1 MSTSAVARGGTKQ
14 RLMAIG
20 RVLVWLVV
28 AACVVVFARSIH
40 WGSVR
45 DAFAAA
51 DGRLLALAAALWIG
65 STAFQGTRWYAL
77 VRAIAKPSWRS
88 VLACY
93 YVGQAGSVVLPMRAG
108 EAVRIEL
115 LARRVGFSRAVSLG
129 TVAIDHTVNGSVM
142 FLLAATLPF
151 FLPVPTW
158 TRVVV
163 WTAVPVILG
172 LVVVMVRLGRDPV
185 AHPGASKFQRSLNRL
200 RGGLVG
206 LRRPRS
212 VIGAFLSAILA
223 WSLEIATTACALSAF
238 HLPHSIAAAMAILF
252 GVNLALAIPAPP
264 ANLGNFE
271 MGAGFALVALGGD
284 KNAAAAFALGFHALQ
299 IVPVLIIGGISLL
312 AFRGRQI
319 AAAAHVA
326 AHPSEVEQ
334 ATEDPEAAVAEEV
347 ARAPL
352 RPEHASAG
360 TGD

>member
-1 MSTSAVARGGTKQ
+1 MAV
-14 RLMAIG
+14 G

-28 AACVVVFARSIH
+28 AACAVIFARSIR

-45 DAFAAA
+45 DAFVAA
-51 DGRLLALAAALWIG
+51 DARLLAVAAVLWIG

-77 VRAIAKPSWRS
+77 VRAVAKPSWRS

-115 LARRVGFSRAVSLG
+115 LARRNGLSRAVALG
-129 TVAIDHTVNGSVM
+129 TVAIDHTVNGCVM

-151 FLPVPTW
+151 FLPVPAW

-163 WTAVPVILG
+163 WAAVPFALA
-172 LVVVMVRLGRDPV
+172 LVLVMLRLARDPT
-185 AHPGASKFQRSLNRL
+185 AHPGASKFRRSLNRL

-212 VIGAFLSAILA
+212 VAGAFAAAISAWI
-223 WSLEIATTACALSAF
+223 LEIGTTALALSAF

-271 MGAGFALVALGGD
+271 LGAGFALVALGGNKD
-284 KNAAAAFALGFHALQ
+284 AAAAFALGFHALQ
-299 IVPVLIIGGISLL
+299 IVPVLIIGGASLL
-312 AFRGRQI
+312 GFRGRQI

-334 ATEDPEAAVAEEV
+334 AAEDPEAAVAEQA
-347 ARAPL
+347 ARGSPG
-352 RPEHASAG
+352 REERSAR
-360 TGD
+360 TGE

>member
-1 MSTSAVARGGTKQ
+1 MNTQVVPRGGTRH
-14 RLMAIG
+14 RLVAVA
-20 RVLVWLVV
+20 RVLVWLAV
-28 AACVVVFARSIH
+28 AACAVIFARSIH

-51 DGRLLALAAALWIG
+51 DGRLLGIAAALWIG
-65 STAFQGTRWYAL
+65 STVFQGTRWYAL
-77 VRAIAKPSWRS
+77 VRAVAKPSWRS

-115 LARRVGFSRAVSLG
+115 LARRNGLSRAVALG
-129 TVAIDHTVNGSVM
+129 TVAIDHTVNGCVM
-142 FLLAATLPF
+142 FLLAASLPL

-163 WTAVPVILG
+163 WTAVPVVFG
-172 LVVVMVRLGRDPV
+172 LVLVMLRLARDPK

-212 VIGAFLSAILA
+212 VFGAFSAAILA
-223 WSLEIATTACALSAF
+223 WTLEIATTASALAAF
-238 HLPHSIAAAMAILF
+238 HLPHSAAAAMAILF

-271 MGAGFALVALGGD
+271 FGAGFALVALGGD

-299 IVPVLIIGGISLL
+299 IVPVLIIGGASLL
-312 AFRGRQI
+312 GFRGRQI
-319 AAAAHVA
+319 AAAAHIA

-334 ATEDPEAAVAEEV
+334 AGEDAEAAVAEQA
-347 ARAPL
+347 ARGSLGRAQPS
-352 RPEHASAG
+352 PGE
-360 TGD
+360 